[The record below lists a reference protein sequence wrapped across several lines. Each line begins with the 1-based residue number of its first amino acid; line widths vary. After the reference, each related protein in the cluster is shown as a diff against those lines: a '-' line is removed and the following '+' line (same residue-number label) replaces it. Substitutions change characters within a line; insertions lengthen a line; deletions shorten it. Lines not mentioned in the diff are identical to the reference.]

1 MSSEPKGPPPD
12 PQRMA
17 DSHHVKRDPETGE
30 ISWPPSRML
39 EVLRELGLMDEKDH
53 DT

>member
-1 MSSEPKGPPPD
+1 
-12 PQRMA
+12 MA
-17 DSHHVKRDPETGE
+17 DAHHIKRDPVTDEV
-30 ISWPPSRML
+30 SWPPSKMV

>member
-1 MSSEPKGPPPD
+1 MTTDDLVE
-12 PQRMA
+12 RVA
-17 DSHHVKRDPETGE
+17 DSHHIKRDPVTDE

-39 EVLRELGLMDEKDH
+39 EILRELKLMDEKDH